1 MGLLLDEYLDS
12 KQFKIVNEEV
22 LKNGNDERSRKD
34 INNMTFKD
42 LAELMKA
49 RGKEQASN
57 SVIELDVQVL
67 TEEEVAEDAKEEK
80 DKAAQKVEE
89 SN

>member
-12 KQFKIVNEEV
+12 KQFKIVNEEA

>member
-1 MGLLLDEYLDS
+1 MVI
-12 KQFKIVNEEV
+12 QNR
-22 LKNGNDERSRKD
+22 NGNDERSRKD

-49 RGKEQASN
+49 RGKEQAGN